1 MKRKITLKNDNE
13 TIVIENDS
21 MEVIAKELVDKY
33 TTKCN
38 RACLEDIVIIYK
50 TNYILDYSELYEDEL
65 MLFSECLTKY
75 MVEKESRDAVIIYI
89 FLKDKYDPTFVRII

>member
-1 MKRKITLKNDNE
+1 MKRKITLKNERE
-13 TIVIENDS
+13 TVVIENDN
-21 MEVIAKELVDKY
+21 MEALVKELVDKY

-65 MLFSECLTKY
+65 MLFTECLNRY
-75 MVEKESRDAVIIYI
+75 MVKKEGKNAVIIYV
-89 FLKDKYDPTFVRII
+89 FLEDKYNPTFARIN

>member
-1 MKRKITLKNDNE
+1 MRKITLKNDNE

-33 TTKCN
+33 ATKCN
-38 RACLEDIVIIYK
+38 RACLEDIVTIYETK
-50 TNYILDYSELYEDEL
+50 YILDYSEFYEDEL

-89 FLKDKYDPTFVRII
+89 FLKDKYDPTFVRIN

>member
-1 MKRKITLKNDNE
+1 MKKITLKNENE

-21 MEVIAKELVDKY
+21 MEVIVKELVDKY

-65 MLFSECLTKY
+65 MLFAECLTKY
-75 MVEKESRDAVIIYI
+75 MVEKESRNAVIIYI
-89 FLKDKYDPTFVRII
+89 FLEDKYNPTFARIN

>member
-1 MKRKITLKNDNE
+1 MRKITLKNDKE
-13 TIVIENDS
+13 TIVIENDN
-21 MEVIAKELVDKY
+21 METIVKELVDKY

-38 RACLEDIVIIYK
+38 RACLENIVIIYK
-50 TNYILDYSELYEDEL
+50 TNYILDYSELGYEDEV

-89 FLKDKYDPTFVRII
+89 FLKDKYNPTFARIN

>member
-1 MKRKITLKNDNE
+1 MKKKITLKNENE

-21 MEVIAKELVDKY
+21 MEALVKELVDKY

-38 RACLEDIVIIYK
+38 RACLENIVIIYK
-50 TNYILDYSELYEDEL
+50 TNYILDYSEFYEDEL

-75 MVEKESRDAVIIYI
+75 MVEKEGKDAVIIYI
-89 FLKDKYDPTFVRII
+89 FLEDKYNPTFARIN